1 MLPLLLL
8 LVAGGVDLARVYFM
22 GIETSNGAAQ
32 AALFVANNSSN
43 TATPTG
49 PQSFSSAYLEAL
61 VSKSYA
67 GSLLSCASIK
77 VTQNQ
82 SPSPSGP
89 TSDNSNI
96 YPVSGSFYEY
106 VTVSCLFTPLT
117 PFVPM
122 GITLKATS
130 SNFIYEPATP

>member
-1 MLPLLLL
+1 
-8 LVAGGVDLARVYFM
+8 M

-43 TATPTG
+43 TETPTG
-49 PQSFSSAYLEAL
+49 PQSFSSASLEAL

-67 GSLLSCASIK
+67 GSLLSCPSIK

-82 SPSPSGP
+82 SKTTSVPSA
-89 TSDNSNI
+89 DNSNT

-117 PFVPM
+117 PFIPM

-130 SNFIYEPATP
+130 SNFVYEPGTP